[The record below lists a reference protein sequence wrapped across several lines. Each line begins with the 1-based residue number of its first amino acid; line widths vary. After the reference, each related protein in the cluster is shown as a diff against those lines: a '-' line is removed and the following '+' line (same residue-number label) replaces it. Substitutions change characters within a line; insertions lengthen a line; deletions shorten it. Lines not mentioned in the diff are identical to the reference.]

1 MKPSRWARPDSLD
14 WLDRHPFLLASLLL
28 HVLMLALLWFIGPQ
42 PVGPEWV
49 PPRSARDR
57 ARIEASLQTARQMHL
72 ERRVQALEA
81 ARRALAG
88 SPAPDG
94 AARSPL
100 PQALMQRAHAA
111 VVAIRQADQR
121 RRAEELSR
129 LLKLPLHQA
138 LRQVQA
144 EEAAT
149 EVAKAGSR
157 EEQLSR
163 MERQVQAA
171 LAGEAARRQRG
182 VHGTPVQMLGALAP
196 GGSGASGRHGGQSG
210 LGGGKSG
217 GPGYA
222 FFEDRIYTER
232 RPLHLPPPQ
241 RTGTGHRLGAGG
253 QFADRIYL
261 DRWYIAGP
269 FEALGRASLATAYPP
284 EWGVDLDAAY
294 AGKGGRTLGW
304 RYTGDQTYP
313 VEAQPH
319 AENSIYYAYAE
330 LRVDQAQEV
339 WLDLGVDDEGK
350 LWLNDMP
357 IWTSDSGDK
366 PWYRQPYY
374 TLSTQLL
381 NLGLVETSVR
391 VRLRA
396 GRNTLLLKHYNA
408 SGIKFFSVVLRPA

>member
-1 MKPSRWARPDSLD
+1 
-14 WLDRHPFLLASLLL
+14 
-28 HVLMLALLWFIGPQ
+28 
-42 PVGPEWV
+42 
-49 PPRSARDR
+49 
-57 ARIEASLQTARQMHL
+57 
-72 ERRVQALEA
+72 
-81 ARRALAG
+81 
-88 SPAPDG
+88 
-94 AARSPL
+94 
-100 PQALMQRAHAA
+100 MQRAHDA
-111 VVAIRQADQR
+111 VEAIRQADQR
-121 RRAEELSR
+121 RRAKELSR
-129 LLKLPLHQA
+129 LMKMPLHKA
-138 LRQVQA
+138 LRQVKVETAA
-144 EEAAT
+144 EI
-149 EVAKAGSR
+149 AKSGSSD
-157 EEQLSR
+157 EQLSR
-163 MERQVQAA
+163 MERLVQAA

-182 VHGTPVQMLGALAP
+182 LHGAPAQLVSVPAP
-196 GGSGASGRHGGQSG
+196 GGSGASGRHGGQGG

-222 FFEDRIYTER
+222 FFEDRVYTER

-241 RTGTGHRLGAGG
+241 RTSTGHRLGAGG

-269 FEALGRASLATAYPP
+269 FEALGRASLERAYAP

-304 RYTGDQTYP
+304 HYTGDQTYP

-319 AENSIYYAYAE
+319 AENSIYYAYTE
-330 LRVDQAQEV
+330 LRVDQEQEV

-357 IWTSDSGDK
+357 VWTSDSGDK

-374 TLSTQLL
+374 SLRTQLL
-381 NLGLVETSVR
+381 NLGLVETSLR

>member
-1 MKPSRWARPDSLD
+1 MKPSRWARQDTLG
-14 WLDRHPFLLASLLL
+14 WLDRHPFLVGSLLL
-28 HVLMLALLWFIGPQ
+28 HALLLALLWVIGPQ
-42 PVGPEWV
+42 SAGPERMA
-49 PPRSARDR
+49 PRSAQDR

-81 ARRALAG
+81 ARRALVG
-88 SPAPDG
+88 SPAPD
-94 AARSPL
+94 AATRSRL
-100 PQALMQRAHAA
+100 PQALMQRAHEA
-111 VVAIRQADQR
+111 VEAIRQAEQR

-129 LLKLPLHQA
+129 LLKMPLHRA
-138 LRQVQA
+138 LSQVKA
-144 EEAAT
+144 ETAA
-149 EVAKAGSR
+149 EIAKAGSSD
-157 EEQLSR
+157 EQLLR

-182 VHGTPVQMLGALAP
+182 LHGAPVQLGSVPAP
-196 GGSGASGRHGGQSG
+196 GGSGASGRHGGQG
-210 LGGGKSG
+210 GVGGGKSG

-241 RTGTGHRLGAGG
+241 RTGTGHRLGSGG

-269 FEALGRASLATAYPP
+269 FEALGRASLQTAYPP

-319 AENSIYYAYAE
+319 SENSIYYAYAE
-330 LRVDQAQEV
+330 LRVEQEQEV

-350 LWLNDMP
+350 LWLNDVP
-357 IWTSDSGDK
+357 VWTSDSGDK

-381 NLGLVETSVR
+381 NFGLVETSVR